1 MKRLI
6 ILFCTISLIFVL
18 AACSNNK
25 EKDGKASASEE
36 EKTRE
41 IDTVMGKVIVPSDP
55 QRVIVDWNLGEVMA
69 VGIEPVGTSKTI
81 LDFGVLLK
89 PYVTEKT
96 QDIGVDGQV
105 SMEKILDLKPDL
117 IITYDKEAVEKY
129 KKIAPTVVY
138 DVSQYDTI
146 QEKVIGMGEIL
157 NRQEEAKEFNKKLE
171 KKVAAAKERIGKII
185 PEGKTISIID
195 VGTTKS
201 TLVVGKTGERGGDTL
216 YELLDMKAPKRVQT
230 DIIDKDGD
238 RLDVS
243 WEKVS
248 DYAGD
253 YIVKISNPDVKNQKL
268 PAIWSTLD
276 AVENGHVVDVDVHSY
291 FMSDAYTAMLQ
302 LDDLAGAIEKQI
314 KK

>member
-1 MKRLI
+1 MKKLI
-6 ILFCTISLIFVL
+6 TLFCMMSLIFVL
-18 AACSNNK
+18 AACSSDK
-25 EKDGKASASEE
+25 EKDGKANASKEE
-36 EKTRE
+36 TTRE
-41 IDTVMGKVIVPSDP
+41 IDTVMGKVTVPSDP
-55 QRVIVDWNLGEVMA
+55 QRVVVDWNLGEVMA

-105 SMEKILDLKPDL
+105 SMEKILALKPDL

-138 DVSQYDTI
+138 DVSQYDAI

-157 NRQEEAKEFNKKLE
+157 NQQEEAKEFNKKLE
-171 KKVAAAKERIGKII
+171 EKVAATKERISKII
-185 PEGKTISIID
+185 PEDKTISIID

-201 TLVVGKTGERGGDTL
+201 TLVVGKTGERAGDTL
-216 YELLDMKAPKRVQT
+216 YELLEMKAPKSVQT

-253 YIVKISNPDVKNQKL
+253 YIVKISNPDAKNQKL
-268 PAIWSTLD
+268 PAIWNTLD
-276 AVENGHVVDVDVHSY
+276 AVKNGHVVDVDVHSY

-302 LDDLAGAIEKQI
+302 LDDLADAIEKQI